1 MSGPL
6 IPAAPLVIRSDD
18 GLVLFPSVEAARG
31 YLEVPDVEA
40 GVYGPAFDA
49 EGRLLSVELPAD
61 RLEAKPDAGWRR
73 LRWRVSPQFN
83 PIDVRLVEEEPT
95 HRSELIDLLIT
106 ALGGTSPPASDLETL
121 LSLAIER
128 YGIT

>member
-1 MSGPL
+1 MPGPL
-6 IPAAPLVIRSDD
+6 TPAAPLVIGSDD
-18 GLVLFPSVEAARG
+18 GLLLFPSVKAARG

-61 RLEAKPDAGWRR
+61 RFEKKPDAGWRR

-83 PIDVRLVEEEPT
+83 PVDVRLLEEEPT
-95 HRSELIDLLIT
+95 HRSELIELLVA
-106 ALGGTSPPASDLETL
+106 ALGDPSPRASDLETL
-121 LSLAIER
+121 LALAIER